1 MPPWASGALVHR
13 VPTDPGQ
20 PIEVLWI
27 PATAP
32 RLPFGRILLRWE
44 KAPEAGW
51 DVTARL
57 GLAATDVHLA
67 TWPAAPDDWP
77 RLVRPTL
84 YEVTGLCSAL
94 TIATAALELA
104 NRLAGS

>member
-1 MPPWASGALVHR
+1 MPPWASGALVR
-13 VPTDPGQ
+13 RIPTAPERS
-20 PIEVLWI
+20 IEVLWI
-27 PATAP
+27 PTTVL

-44 KAPEAGW
+44 PAPGSGW

-57 GLAATDVHLA
+57 GLATADVHLA

-84 YEVTGLCSAL
+84 QEVTGLCSAL
-94 TIATAALELA
+94 AVATAALELA
-104 NRLAGS
+104 NRLADS

>member
-1 MPPWASGALVHR
+1 MPSWASGALVR
-13 VPTDPGQ
+13 RIPTAPDQ
-20 PIEVLWI
+20 PVDVLWL
-27 PATAP
+27 PAAAP
-32 RLPFGRILLRWE
+32 RLPFGRIRLRWE

-57 GLAATDVHLA
+57 GLATGDVHLA

-84 YEVTGLCSAL
+84 YEVSGLCSAL
-94 TIATAALELA
+94 AFATAALELA
-104 NRLAGS
+104 NHHAGS